1 MIERDSRG
9 NKWSKGQEQIDKELR
24 KAKMTQF
31 QYLRNPLTEKL
42 GNSAEELLEKL
53 AQPTCIVL
61 EGEDTSR
68 TRAMVTLIHG
78 NEPSG
83 IKALFRW
90 LKSGRKPAVTTICL
104 IASVQAALKKPVFSH
119 RVLPGLR
126 DLNRCFR
133 APFHDK
139 QGELAAE
146 VLAILREY
154 KPEAVVDIHNTS
166 GSGPSFG
173 VAIFVDKKHEA
184 LVSLFTNRLVTNDLR
199 LGALMEIAE
208 NLFPTVTIE
217 CGGRLDDDAHEL
229 AWDGLQ
235 RFMATTDILTPQPAD
250 WGLEVFRNP
259 ARLELADDCRLTYA
273 DNPQLGY
280 DLTLKTDIEH
290 YNFGQVKEGTLLG
303 WVGEKGLEIFSSR
316 NLQQECVLS
325 ELIIVREG
333 GLYTAQDLKL
343 FMITNNPTIAKMDCL
358 FYAVKDNGS
367 GVFEF

>member
-1 MIERDSRG
+1 M
-9 NKWSKGQEQIDKELR
+9 K
-24 KAKMTQF
+24 QF
-31 QYLRNPLTEKL
+31 QYLHNPAPDKI
-42 GNSAEELLEKL
+42 GNCAEAFLEKL
-53 AQPTCIVL
+53 AQPTCIIL
-61 EGEDTSR
+61 DGHDTSR
-68 TRAMVTLIHG
+68 TRALVTLIHG

-83 IKALFRW
+83 FKALYHW
-90 LKSGRKPAVTTICL
+90 LKSGQKPAVTTVCL
-104 IASVQAALKKPVFSH
+104 IASVQAALRAPLFSH

-133 APFHDK
+133 APFNGS

-146 VLAILREY
+146 LLSILREHH
-154 KPEAVVDIHNTS
+154 PEAVVDIHNTS
-166 GSGPSFG
+166 GTGPSFG

-208 NLFPTVTIE
+208 HLFPTVTIE

-229 AWDGLQ
+229 AWEGLQ
-235 RFMATTDILTPQPAD
+235 RYLSTDDVLKPQPAD

-259 ARLELADDCRLTYA
+259 ARLELADNCRLKYA
-273 DNPQLGY
+273 DCPQPGY

-290 YNFGQVKEGTLLG
+290 YNFGQVKAGTLLG
-303 WVGEKGLEIFSSR
+303 WVGPKGLEIFSSR
-316 NLQQECVLS
+316 NLQEECVLN
-325 ELIIVREG
+325 ELITVTKG
-333 GLYTAQDLKL
+333 QLKTAQDLKL

-358 FYAVKDNGS
+358 FYAVKDNGT